1 MQMIFKADTGQKNQ
15 QILSG
20 YTNNQEDPKQVTSQ
34 KQGES
39 SLRKENH
46 SAHVRKPSETRK
58 SRKELT
64 SVQLANCLLGKVQ
77 CSLKKQVLKHWN
89 IKFTAICH
97 LMETTWEDLEIEN

>member
-1 MQMIFKADTGQKNQ
+1 MIFKADTGQKNQ

-46 SAHVRKPSETRK
+46 SAHVRKPETRK
-58 SRKELT
+58 SRKEQT
-64 SVQLANCLLGKVQ
+64 SV
-77 CSLKKQVLKHWN
+77 
-89 IKFTAICH
+89 
-97 LMETTWEDLEIEN
+97 